1 MAIFYDTHA
10 HLDDGSFR
18 RDLPDVL
25 QRAQGAGISRII
37 TIGVD
42 EESSHAAVRLAEEYP
57 QVYAA
62 VGWHPNHAHEAP
74 DEVRPVL
81 RELARHPKVV
91 AIGEI
96 GLDYKYLPSLQSG
109 GSPEEDAR
117 HKERQAQLFAQQME
131 LAVELGLPVVI
142 HQRFSL
148 ADILTQ
154 MQPFVGRL
162 RAVFHCFSE
171 SPEVARQIMDMNC
184 LVSYTGILTYKNGQN
199 VRESLAAV
207 PLGSFMLETDCP
219 YMTPEPWRKSA
230 RRCEP
235 AFVADIASVAAQV
248 KGCSLDELSAATC
261 SAACRFFHKLPPP
274 EA

>member
-1 MAIFYDTHA
+1 MNVFYDTHA

-18 RDLPDVL
+18 RDLSDVL
-25 QRAQGAGISRII
+25 NRAKGAGIARII

-42 EESSHAAVRLAEEYP
+42 ETSSREAVRLAEEHP

-62 VGWHPNHAHEAP
+62 VGWHPNHAAEAP
-74 DEVRPVL
+74 EEVRPFL
-81 RELARHPKVV
+81 RELAQHPKVV

-96 GLDYKYLPSLQSG
+96 GLDYKYLPSLQG
-109 GSPEEDAR
+109 GTPEEDAKHR
-117 HKERQAQLFAQQME
+117 ERQARLFVQQME
-131 LAVELGLPVVI
+131 LAVELGLPVVV
-142 HQRFSL
+142 HQRFSMT
-148 ADILTQ
+148 DILNC

-162 RAVFHCFSE
+162 QAVFHCFSE
-171 SPEVARQIMDMNC
+171 PPETVRRILDMNW

-235 AFVADIASVAAQV
+235 AFVADIATVAAQV
-248 KGCSLDELSAATC
+248 KGCSLEDLSQATC
-261 SAACRFFHKLPPP
+261 STACRFFHRLPPL
-274 EA
+274 ES